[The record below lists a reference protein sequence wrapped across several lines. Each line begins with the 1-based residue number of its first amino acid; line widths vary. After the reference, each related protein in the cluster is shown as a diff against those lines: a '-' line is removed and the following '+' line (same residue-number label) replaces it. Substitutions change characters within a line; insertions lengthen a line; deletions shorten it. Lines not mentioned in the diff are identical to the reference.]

1 MPLISDHINRVKSKP
16 YFLSCF
22 NTFCG
27 NCPCILEIRM
37 NHDHTDNCTQI
48 RVCTK
53 HFSTAVCDEDWQERI
68 CRITE
73 KLCKCINRT
82 ASINIQ
88 KSIVYHEV
96 QCFHNSH
103 QETACNNCRNNGDKN
118 ISQCLDQPLCRVCL
132 GSCHLLQLILAALG
146 NSGNLNKFIVYLI
159 DNSCS
164 QNDLHLS
171 LRKENTFYTFNVLN
185 IFLISL

>member
-27 NCPCILEIRM
+27 NCPCILQIWM

-82 ASINIQ
+82 AGINIQ

-103 QETACNNCRNNGDKN
+103 QETACNNCRNDRHKN
-118 ISQCLDQPLCRVCL
+118 ISKCLDQSLHRIGP
-132 GSCHLLQLILAALG
+132 GSRNFFQLFFTALR
-146 NSGNLNKFIVYLI
+146 NSCNPDELIIYFINYT
-159 DNSCS
+159 CS

-171 LRKENTFYTFNVLN
+171 LRKENTFYAFNVLN